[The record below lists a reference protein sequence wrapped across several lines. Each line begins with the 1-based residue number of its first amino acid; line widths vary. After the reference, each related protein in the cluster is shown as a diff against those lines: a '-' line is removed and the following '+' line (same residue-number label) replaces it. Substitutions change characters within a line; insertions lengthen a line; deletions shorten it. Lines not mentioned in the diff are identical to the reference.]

1 MSHSIQITTLVD
13 NSVYRPGLL
22 AEHGLAFWIESNGRH
37 ILFDTGQGGVLE
49 HNARAMNIRLED
61 ADMIAIS
68 HGHFDHVGGLPIAL
82 RRERPVDIFLQAEA
96 LSPKFTP
103 AKNGTAR
110 EIGIPA
116 AAQAALASPQA
127 RVRVVE
133 HPTVIADG
141 VTLTGPIP
149 RVTSLEDTGGR
160 FFLDAACTRPDPL
173 IDDQALILDTA
184 RGTIVLLGCG
194 HAGVISTLRYVREL
208 TGGQPIFALLGG
220 MHLVN
225 ASANRIDMTI
235 RELRQ
240 LKVQR
245 LAPVHC
251 TGPAATAA
259 LWTAFPKR
267 IDNCHVGSTF
277 SFAMTND
284 Q

>member
-1 MSHSIQITTLVD
+1 MASKSSLTPAREACWSTTH
-13 NSVYRPGLL
+13 
-22 AEHGLAFWIESNGRH
+22 AC
-37 ILFDTGQGGVLE
+37 
-49 HNARAMNIRLED
+49 MNIRLED
-61 ADMIAIS
+61 ADTIAIS

-82 RRERPVDIFLQAEA
+82 RRERPVDVFLQAEA
-96 LSPKFTP
+96 LAPKFTP
-103 AKNGTAR
+103 AKNGPAR

-116 AAQAALASPQA
+116 AAQAALASPPA

-133 HPTVIADG
+133 RPTVIADG

-173 IDDQALILDTA
+173 IDDQALIVETA
-184 RGTIVLLGCG
+184 RGTIVLLGCA

-225 ASANRIDMTI
+225 ASAKRIDMTI

-240 LKVQR
+240 LKVQGSHPSIAR
-245 LAPVHC
+245 APPPLPPC
-251 TGPAATAA
+251 GQPFPNAWTTAMWVA
-259 LWTAFPKR
+259 RFPSQR
-267 IDNCHVGSTF
+267 TEPVPPLDSTR
-277 SFAMTND
+277 SHPRP
-284 Q
+284 